1 MFDFHLHSSFSED
14 CDTPMEEMVKE
25 AIKKGIKEMCF
36 TEHLDEDYPDPDWTF
51 DLDFVKYDQKIKE
64 MQRTYGDKI
73 KIRKGIE
80 LGVQPHVLDSYKKI
94 TSNEYFDFIIC
105 SMHAAKKKDLHFG
118 EFFKGKSL
126 DQAYEEFY
134 TELFECIKKF
144 KRFNILGHLDLVT
157 RYKYEDGVGMCLDII
172 EEIFKEII
180 PNGQGIEINT
190 SGFYYGIGRVHPHLD
205 ILKLYKELGGEI
217 ITIGSDAH
225 KPERLAEY
233 YDYSVDLLKNLGFK
247 YVATFEN
254 QQPIFHK
261 LG

>member
-80 LGVQPHVLDSYKKI
+80 LGVQPHVLDSYEKI

-172 EEIFKEII
+172 
-180 PNGQGIEINT
+180 
-190 SGFYYGIGRVHPHLD
+190 PHLD